1 MGRPIRVAELVER
14 TCRRCAK
21 TAPVAE
27 FTSDRGLSTTL
38 CRECNK
44 AISRDRYVRNHESA
58 KADQRAR
65 RAARIA
71 IDPET
76 VRNEEAEQIRRKH
89 RLDPIR
95 YKLEKLKTRARK
107 FGVPF
112 DLTAADLTI
121 PTHCP
126 VLGMQLRGFGE
137 GRAENAP
144 EFDRLVPALGYVR
157 GNVAI
162 ISRRANR
169 LKNDGTLE
177 EHARIVE
184 WMRRRGA
191 K

>member
-1 MGRPIRVAELVER
+1 MGRPVKVRELVER

-21 TAPVAE
+21 TAPCAE
-27 FTSDRGLSTTL
+27 FISDRGLSTTL
-38 CRECNK
+38 CRDCNK
-44 AISRDRYVRNHESA
+44 QISSARYAANREEA
-58 KADQRAR
+58 KTQQRAR
-65 RAARIA
+65 RAARVA
-71 IDPET
+71 LDPET
-76 VRNEEAEQIRRKH
+76 VRNEESEQVRRKH

-95 YKLEKLKTRARK
+95 YKLEKLKIRARK

-112 DLTAADLTI
+112 DLVAADIAI

-126 VLGMQLRGFGE
+126 VLGLALRGFGE

-169 LKNDGTLE
+169 IKNDGTLE
-177 EHARIVE
+177 EHERIVE
-184 WMRRRGA
+184 WMRKRGV